1 MGRGKSFKRRKDTLM
16 RIVQRCDYR
25 FPAYGS
31 AGAERLVESLCKG
44 LRSLGHEVVLWS
56 KPGSKLDFVEC
67 VEDFPKDFDIIHHH
81 GWTPQLEGE
90 YNSWGIP
97 WVSTIHGGGMENDP
111 YWLQQANNNPNIVC
125 VSKFVADR
133 INCKAFVHSCV
144 DQDEF
149 RFQEQKQDYFLYLSG
164 LDWGFSKGLDTFIMI
179 SKLVRSKKFIIAGS
193 GKNEQIINFVRD
205 QCKDSSNLKFVGEV
219 NGQFKID
226 LISSAKALIMPTKL
240 PDACPLTVPESLMC
254 GTPVIGSTNGSLPEL
269 LNKKIGFN
277 CETMPQYMK
286 AMLII
291 DKIKPIDCRKEAEER
306 FSSVAAAKKY
316 ISLYEKR
323 LKYGSVQV

>member
-1 MGRGKSFKRRKDTLM
+1 M
-16 RIVQRCDYR
+16 RIIQRCDYQ
-25 FPAYGS
+25 FPAHGS
-31 AGAERLVESLCKG
+31 AGAERLVESLCRG
-44 LRSLGHEVVLWS
+44 LRSLGHDVVLWC

-67 VEDFPKDFDIIHHH
+67 VEDFPKDFDIVHHH
-81 GWTPQLEGE
+81 GWSPQFEVE

-97 WVSTIHGGGMENDP
+97 WVSTIHGGGSETDP
-111 YWLQQANNNPNIVC
+111 YWLEKSNNNPNIVC
-125 VSKFVADR
+125 VSKVIADR

-144 DQDEF
+144 DPDEF
-149 RFQEQKQDYFLYLSG
+149 IFKDKKENYFLYLSG
-164 LDWGFSKGLDTFIMI
+164 LDWGFAKGLDIFIELARLSPSKTF
-179 SKLVRSKKFIIAGS
+179 VIAGS
-193 GKNEQIINFVRD
+193 GKNQSIIDFIRHS
-205 QCKDSSNLKFVGEV
+205 CKTFSNLKFVGEV
-219 NGQFKID
+219 NGSNKID
-226 LISSAKALIMPTKL
+226 LIANARALIMPTKL
-240 PDACPLTVPESLMC
+240 NDACPLTVPESLMC

-277 CETMPQYMK
+277 CKTLSEYMK